1 MRARPRY
8 GRLGVCVALAV
19 SLFGCSPAATAA
31 SLGALDDYVFV
42 ASRGS
47 SAIAVVDAT
56 VDEVV
61 ASVPLAAPADQ
72 YVVSEEA
79 RSLVASHRQARLL
92 SLVDLDGRGPRTLG
106 LDFDPEQIEL
116 APDGRT
122 LAISG
127 GEQGIVAIASLP
139 AGRIVHRIRGIARP
153 GDLMFGRDGLTLF
166 VADQK
171 VGRIVLVD
179 VAAGTIE
186 GQIELRNGT
195 APLPGIVELTRTSGG
210 LMGFALHGPGGE
222 VSVID
227 LGSRAQIATVELP
240 GPAIKGFP
248 TASSQHVLVPSERD
262 RTVSLISTWS
272 FRESARLPGAASV
285 SGINLGMFD
294 SLAFVLSR
302 DQDKALVLDL
312 ERRRQVGEI
321 PLPSRPETGISME
334 AGRKLY
340 VALSGSDRLAVID
353 MAARKLVKTIEG
365 VGEGPWGV
373 SSVGALSYCH

>member
-1 MRARPRY
+1 MV
-8 GRLGVCVALAV
+8 GVLAV
-19 SLFGCSPAATAA
+19 SLFGGSPAAAA
-31 SLGALDDYVFV
+31 ADLGALDDYVFV

-72 YVVSEEA
+72 YVVSEEV
-79 RSLVASHRQARLL
+79 RILVASHRQTRLL
-92 SLVDLDGRGPRTLG
+92 SLVDLDGLKARTLE

-127 GEQGIVAIASLP
+127 GEQRIVAIAPLP
-139 AGRIVHRIRGIARP
+139 AGRIVHRIRSIAGS
-153 GDLMFGRDGLTLF
+153 GDLMFGRDGGTLF

-171 VGRIVLVD
+171 VGRIVRVD
-179 VAAGTIE
+179 VATGTVA
-186 GQIELRNGT
+186 GQIELRDGA
-195 APLPGIVELTRTSGG
+195 APLPGIVALTRTIDG
-210 LMGFALHGPGGE
+210 LFGFAMHGQGGE

-227 LGSRAQIATVELP
+227 LSTLDQVSTVELP
-240 GPAIKGFP
+240 GPARKAYP
-248 TASSQHVLVPSERD
+248 TGANQFVLVPSERD
-262 RTVSLISTWS
+262 RSMSLISTWS

-285 SGINLGMFD
+285 SGINLGMLD
-294 SLAFVLSR
+294 SVAFVLSR
-302 DQDKALVLDL
+302 DQNKALVLDL

-321 PLPSRPETGISME
+321 PLPSRPETGISVD

-340 VALSGSDRLAVID
+340 VALSATDQLAVID

-365 VGEGPWGV
+365 VGKAPWGV